1 MQRNS
6 LGQAIRMLLLS
17 IAFFATA
24 LIYATVG
31 FAGGSTYGALMII
44 AEVDYRVLPSIV
56 LCCNLIVVIGG
67 SLRAT
72 RRGLVDPRLVIPFTL
87 LSAPMAWAGG
97 RLPIDRGVF
106 MLVLGIV
113 LLASGLVMMARIP
126 DQPPADEMSRRRAW
140 AIGLPTGALLGLVAG
155 TVGIGGGVFLA
166 PILHLTRLAGPRR
179 IAATASIFILVNS
192 AAGLLGQTMKQ
203 GAFLQSEVLADFL
216 PLFAAVFIGGQIGS
230 HIGFAVLPA
239 RALRVI
245 TAMLV
250 IYGALRL
257 LRSWLGMIGV

>member
-1 MQRNS
+1 
-6 LGQAIRMLLLS
+6 
-17 IAFFATA
+17 
-24 LIYATVG
+24 
-31 FAGGSTYGALMII
+31 
-44 AEVDYRVLPSIV
+44 
-56 LCCNLIVVIGG
+56 
-67 SLRAT
+67 
-72 RRGLVDPRLVIPFTL
+72 
-87 LSAPMAWAGG
+87 
-97 RLPIDRGVF
+97 
-106 MLVLGIV
+106 V

-126 DQPPADEMSRRRAW
+126 DQSPADEMSRRRAW

-203 GAFLQSEVLADFL
+203 GAFLQSEILSSFL
-216 PLFAAVFIGGQIGS
+216 PLFAAVFIGGQFGS
-230 HIGFAVLPA
+230 HVGFAVLQP

-250 IYGALRL
+250 VYGALRL
-257 LRSWLGMIGV
+257 LHSWLGMIDV